1 MDKSLEDESKAVVDM
16 IHFRII
22 WNKQNYDVT
31 FDPNETVRNLKKH
44 IETLTGL
51 QKHETSS
58 KIGNIFLMSKC
69 VNMFCVFIKVCQF

>member
-51 QKHETSS
+51 RKH
-58 KIGNIFLMSKC
+58 
-69 VNMFCVFIKVCQF
+69 